1 MSKPYV
7 MVLKS
12 TPETEYQVLDTTQPP
27 KKTIVTRT
35 VFAFAVIYKLLQTI
49 RTNIQFISY

>member
-35 VFAFAVIYKLLQTI
+35 VFAFAVIYKLIQTI
-49 RTNIQFISY
+49 RTQFISY